1 MKRKIIFLTLLIA
14 FIGFST
20 TAKVWRVS
28 NRNIDNI
35 AVDADFNTLQDA
47 IDGASGGDTL
57 YLMGSKSSYGSGT
70 FDKKL
75 VVIGP
80 GYWLTENQYTQAIS
94 DTARVSTLTFN
105 EGSQGSKVQGLSLVY
120 SYSVD
125 WPNAVNFKYIIIN
138 TDSITI
144 AKNYIFLYR
153 YGNYTPGTFEGI
165 TIYGDRTNIKIQQ
178 NWIEVE
184 INDGYSGYNGSI
196 IAIHFTGVPSNCF
209 IRNNFIS
216 SNKSNTYGTATN
228 IRMDINDM
236 TNDLKIYNNVL
247 WGDCLTYY
255 TDQRNNIFVSGVYN
269 GVGDILMY
277 NLCNETQYPVD
288 PPELYNQ
295 QNIDMSTVFTDYAK
309 FIDNGYVLATGSPAI
324 GAGVNGGDCGVFS
337 FDTGGFPYVLSGMP
351 AIPSIYEAIVQPIV
365 GSSLPVTIKA
375 VSHNEHK

>member
-1 MKRKIIFLTLLIA
+1 MKQKITLLTAIIIFIVITGNA
-14 FIGFST
+14 T
-20 TAKVWRVS
+20 VWRVS
-28 NRNIDNI
+28 NRTIDNI

-80 GYWLTENQYTQAIS
+80 GYWLTENINTQAIS
-94 DTARVSTLTFN
+94 DTAQVGSLTFN
-105 EGSQGSKVQGLSLVY
+105 EGSQGSKVQGLFM
-120 SYSVD
+120 SYSVSTSISTM
-125 WPNAVNFKYIIIN
+125 NYRFITIN

-153 YGNYTPGTFEGI
+153 YGNYTLGNFEGI
-165 TIYGDRTNIKIQQ
+165 TIYGDRVNIMIQQ

-184 INDGYSGYNGSI
+184 INDGYNGYNGSI
-196 IAIHFTGVPSNCF
+196 YTIHFTGVPSNCF

-228 IRMDINDM
+228 IRMDINEM

-255 TDQRNNIFVSGVYN
+255 TDQRNNIFVSGAYN

-295 QNIDMSTVFTDYAK
+295 QNIDMSTVFTDYTK
-309 FIDNGYVLATGSPAI
+309 YIDNGYILAAGSPAI

-351 AIPSIYEAIVQPIV
+351 AIPSIYEASVQPIV
-365 GSSLPVTIKA
+365 GSLLPVTIKA

>member
-1 MKRKIIFLTLLIA
+1 MKKQITILTAIIIFIA
-14 FIGFST
+14 T
-20 TAKVWRVS
+20 TGNATVWRVS
-28 NRNIDNI
+28 NRVIDGI
-35 AVDADFNTLQDA
+35 SVDADFNTLQDA

-57 YLMGSKSSYGSGT
+57 YLMGSENSYGTGT

-75 VVIGP
+75 VVIGT
-80 GYWLTENQYTQAIS
+80 GYWLTENVNTQAIS
-94 DTARVSTLTFN
+94 DTALVGALTFN
-105 EGSQGSKVQGLSLVY
+105 EGSQGSKIQGLSM
-120 SYSVD
+120 SYSV
-125 WPNAVNFKYIIIN
+125 ATSSYTVNYSFITIN

-153 YGNYTPGTFEGI
+153 YGNYTVGNFEGI
-165 TIYGDRTNIKIQQ
+165 TINGNRALTKILQ

-184 INDGYSGYNGSI
+184 INDGYSSYTGYVN
-196 IAIHFTGVPSNCF
+196 AIHFTGVPANCY
-209 IRNNFIS
+209 IQNNFIRA
-216 SNKSNTYGTATN
+216 NKSNAYGTATN

-247 WGDCLTYY
+247 WGDCMTYY
-255 TDQRNNIFVSGVYN
+255 TDQRNNIFVSGAYY
-269 GVGDILMY
+269 GIGDILMY

-288 PPELYNQ
+288 PPELNNQ
-295 QNIDMSTVFTDYAK
+295 QNIDMSTVFTDYTK
-309 FIDNGYVLATGSPAI
+309 YIDNGYILATGSPAI

-351 AIPSIYEAIVQPIV
+351 AIPAIYEATVQPIV